1 MSAIANYGVFYGRY
15 DSFLG
20 HNVLYCVN
28 KYNVNI
34 CDIVSGSSNVNY
46 AVKRRFIESMEDFQF
61 HTVNFLRELVLL
73 RDEYLV
79 FSNDVYFNREELELI
94 ICNICND

>member
-1 MSAIANYGVFYGRY
+1 
-15 DSFLG
+15 
-20 HNVLYCVN
+20 
-28 KYNVNI
+28 
-34 CDIVSGSSNVNY
+34 
-46 AVKRRFIESMEDFQF
+46 VKRRFIESVEDFQF

-73 RDEYLV
+73 RDEDLV

>member
-1 MSAIANYGVFYGRY
+1 MEFFYGRY

-20 HNVLYCVN
+20 NNALSCVS

-34 CDIVSGSSNVNY
+34 CDIVSGSNNANY
-46 AVKRRFIESMEDFQF
+46 AVKRRFIESVEDFQF

-73 RDEYLV
+73 RDEDLV

-94 ICNICND
+94 IRNICND